1 MAWTGRG
8 KEGGGIT
15 TSTRDHGPPA
25 TPCICPPASENTP
38 MDLLRILSLWRG
50 RAPWLAAGLVISLA
64 ALACGVALMAVS
76 GAMIGAAVAAG
87 VLVAPVALRGL
98 GGARVVLR
106 YLERL
111 VTHAATFRALADLR
125 VWFFRH
131 LARTAA
137 GGLGFRHAGDVLAR
151 LVGDVEALD
160 GLYLRILVP
169 LAGAVLLLPV
179 LLIVIGQHAA
189 GLAAAVGLLF
199 AGASLLLPWL
209 AARAAAESG
218 GRLAATASSL
228 RVAALDALTGL
239 REVRAFGAEGRMI
252 AAMQARE
259 AALLSAQ
266 HDLARRTALAGAG
279 AFLCGQAAIFA
290 VLLVAGTNPAGA
302 IAAAFLV
309 MAAFEAIGGLPR
321 AGALAGHATA
331 AARRVLE
338 AAEAPVAVPDPPAP
352 AHVPARFALR
362 FESVHFRWA
371 PDRAPV
377 FEGLTLEIPEAT
389 RVAVLGPS
397 GGGKSTLAAMA
408 LKVVA
413 PQQGCVRLGG
423 VDLATLSAA
432 DVHARFAWLS
442 QATHLFDDTIRANL
456 LLARPNADEAAL
468 WQALDAARIGDVVRA
483 LPDRLETWLG
493 EGGTQFSGGQ
503 GRRLALARTLLS
515 TAPILVLDE
524 PCAGLDAETERAFLA
539 TLNDV
544 AEGRT
549 LVLIAHRLT
558 GVERLDRIWRLSG
571 GKAVAAAA

>member
-1 MAWTGRG
+1 
-8 KEGGGIT
+8 
-15 TSTRDHGPPA
+15 
-25 TPCICPPASENTP
+25 
-38 MDLLRILSLWRG
+38 MDLLRILALWRG
-50 RAPWLAAGLVISLA
+50 RAPWLAAGLLISLA

-87 VLVAPVALRGL
+87 ALVAPVALRGL
-98 GGARVVLR
+98 GGGRVVLR
-106 YLERL
+106 YMERL

-131 LARTAA
+131 IARTAA

-169 LAGAVLLLPV
+169 LAGALLLLPV
-179 LLIVIGQHAA
+179 LLVVIGRHAA

-199 AGASLLLPWL
+199 AIAALLLPWL
-209 AARAAAESG
+209 AARAAEESG
-218 GRLAATASSL
+218 GRLATTSSAL
-228 RVAALDALTGL
+228 RIAVLDALTGL

-252 AAMQARE
+252 AAVQARE

-266 HDLARRTALAGAG
+266 HDLARRIALAGAG

-290 VLLVAGTNPAGA
+290 VLLAAGANPVGA

-309 MAAFEAIGGLPR
+309 TAAFEAVGGLPR
-321 AGALAGHATA
+321 AGALAGHASA

-338 AAEAPVAVPDPPAP
+338 AAEAPVVVPDPATPVPLPAG
-352 AHVPARFALR
+352 FSLR
-362 FESVHFRWA
+362 FEAVHYRWA

-377 FEGLTLEIPEAT
+377 FDGLTLEIPEAT
-389 RVAVLGPS
+389 RVAILGPS
-397 GGGKSTLAAMA
+397 GAGKSTLAAMA

-423 VDLATLSAA
+423 VDLATLTAA
-432 DVHARFAWLS
+432 EVHARFAWLS

-456 LLARPNADEAAL
+456 LLARPEADDQAL
-468 WQALDAARIGDVVRA
+468 WAALDAARIGDVVRA
-483 LPDRLETWLG
+483 LPDRLDTWVG

-515 TAPILVLDE
+515 EAPILVLDE

-539 TLNDV
+539 TLNEV

-549 LVLIAHRLT
+549 LLLIAHRLT

>member
-1 MAWTGRG
+1 
-8 KEGGGIT
+8 
-15 TSTRDHGPPA
+15 
-25 TPCICPPASENTP
+25 
-38 MDLLRILSLWRG
+38 MDLLRILALWRS
-50 RAPWLAAGLVISLA
+50 RAGWLAAGLIISLA
-64 ALACGVALMAVS
+64 ALGCGVALMAVS
-76 GAMIGAAVAAG
+76 GAMIGTAVAAG
-87 VLVAPVALRGL
+87 ALVAPIALRGL
-98 GGARVVLR
+98 GGGRVVLR

-160 GLYLRILVP
+160 GLYLRILLP

-179 LLIVIGQHAA
+179 LLVVIGRHAA
-189 GLAAAVGLLF
+189 GLAVAVATLF
-199 AGASLLLPWL
+199 AVAALLLPWL
-209 AARAAAESG
+209 ASRAAAESG
-218 GRLAATASSL
+218 GRLATTSSAL

-252 AAMQARE
+252 AAVQARE
-259 AALLSAQ
+259 AALLAAQ

-279 AFLCGQAAIFA
+279 EFLCGQAAIFA
-290 VLLVAGTNPAGA
+290 VLLAAGTNPVGA

-309 MAAFEAIGGLPR
+309 TAAFEAVGGLPR

-338 AAEAPVAVPDPPAP
+338 AAEAPVAVPDPTTPAP
-352 AHVPARFALR
+352 LPRSFSLR
-362 FESVHFRWA
+362 FEAVHFRWT

-377 FEGLTLEIPEAT
+377 FDGLTLEIPEAT

-397 GGGKSTLAAMA
+397 GAGKSTLAAMV

-413 PQQGCVRLGG
+413 PQQGRVRLGG
-423 VDLATLSAA
+423 IDLASLSAA
-432 DVHARFAWLS
+432 EVHARFAWLS
-442 QATHLFDDTIRANL
+442 QATHLFDDTIRSNL
-456 LLARPNADEAAL
+456 LLARPEADEAAL
-468 WQALDAARIGDVVRA
+468 WAALDAARIGDVVRA
-483 LPDRLETWLG
+483 LPDRLETWVG

-515 TAPILVLDE
+515 EAPILVLDE

-549 LVLIAHRLT
+549 LLLIAHRLT

>member
-1 MAWTGRG
+1 
-8 KEGGGIT
+8 
-15 TSTRDHGPPA
+15 
-25 TPCICPPASENTP
+25 
-38 MDLLRILSLWRG
+38 MDLLRILALWRG
-50 RAPWLAAGLVISLA
+50 RAAWLAAGLVISLA
-64 ALACGVALMAVS
+64 ALACGVALMAAS
-76 GAMIGAAVAAG
+76 GTMIATAAAAG
-87 VLVAPVALRGL
+87 ALVAPVALRGL
-98 GGARVVLR
+98 GGGRVVLR

-160 GLYLRILVP
+160 GLYLRILIP

-179 LLIVIGQHAA
+179 LLIVIGRHAP
-189 GLAAAVGLLF
+189 GLAVAVTALF
-199 AGASLLLPWL
+199 ALAALLLPWL
-209 AARAAAESG
+209 AARAATESG
-218 GRLAATASSL
+218 GRLAATSGAL
-228 RVAALDALTGL
+228 RIAALDALTGL

-252 AAMQARE
+252 AAVQARE

-279 AFLCGQAAIFA
+279 AFLCSQAAIFA
-290 VLLVAGTNPAGA
+290 VLLAAGTNPVGA

-309 MAAFEAIGGLPR
+309 TASFEAVGGLPR

-338 AAEAPVAVPDPPAP
+338 AAEAPVAVPDPPNPAP
-352 AHVPARFALR
+352 IPERFTLR
-362 FESVHFRWA
+362 FEGIHFRWGA
-371 PDRAPV
+371 DRAPV
-377 FEGLTLEIPEAT
+377 FDGLTLEIPEAT

-397 GGGKSTLAAMA
+397 GAGKSTLAAMA

-423 VDLATLSAA
+423 VDLASLTAA
-432 DVHARFAWLS
+432 EVHARFAWLS

-456 LLARPNADEAAL
+456 LLARPDADDQAL

-483 LPDRLETWLG
+483 LPDRLDLWVG

-515 TAPILVLDE
+515 EAPILVLDE

-539 TLNDV
+539 TLNEA

-549 LVLIAHRLT
+549 LLLIAHRLT
-558 GVERLDRIWRLSG
+558 GVEKLDRIWRLSG